1 MGDVISNFYSL
12 EREITFIVKHEKEVV
27 VLFAA
32 GIELQSCCQD
42 CLFILAVE
50 VHFYWSHLVYRC
62 RVSSSSILHRPFLV
76 ASSFK
81 FSGFSCSSI
90 LGRFFFQIF
99 RVLGLS
105 VCPMVTTFCDNFLT
119 TV

>member
-50 VHFYWSHLVYRC
+50 VL
-62 RVSSSSILHRPFLV
+62 
-76 ASSFK
+76 
-81 FSGFSCSSI
+81 
-90 LGRFFFQIF
+90 FFTA
-99 RVLGLS
+99 
-105 VCPMVTTFCDNFLT
+105 C
-119 TV
+119 